1 MTTLYQLLILTDHFV
16 YDSPLLLHKSVYDY
30 PLPIISIGCTFY
42 MTVLYYPS
50 TLCKAILYQLLIT
63 VEPLER
69 CLGASILALA
79 RCLVAFGVR

>member
-16 YDSPLLLHKSVYDY
+16 YDSPLLLHKSVYDF
-30 PLPIISIGCTFY
+30 ISIGCTFY